1 MYISSLDIFFFLN
14 EYISELKDQSAQNK
28 VSSLKN
34 LFPLIS
40 LLVWQ
45 LFLHFNTKH
54 SASYLS
60 MQS

>member
-1 MYISSLDIFFFLN
+1 MHTYKMVFHMYISSLDIFFFLN

-40 LLVWQ
+40 LLV
-45 LFLHFNTKH
+45 
-54 SASYLS
+54 
-60 MQS
+60 